1 MASSYPAT
9 GDAMAGSTAAR
20 SLRLYQAEAV
30 AAITAGLADEGRRV
44 QLRAACGTGK
54 TLIASIAAA
63 ELAGGGVTVVLVPS
77 IALAAQT
84 ITGWYPGGPG
94 DRVLAVCSDYTVG
107 GGGVRAADLPVPVTT
122 DAEVIAKWLVSA
134 PPGSLVVSTYDSAPQ
149 VADGLRQAG
158 IIAELTVCD
167 EAHRLAG
174 AAGKVTA
181 AVLEPGVLPDR
192 RRLFMTATPRICTG
206 TSPDGTL
213 RAVSMDDEAVF
224 GPVAYRYPFR
234 RAIADGWLKDY
245 RIVIATVTSQQ
256 VTELLDGNRELTSEG
271 DVPVRMAAA
280 QAAFAMT
287 AAQYGLRRCVAFL
300 PRIAQAAQFA
310 ATLPAALAMLPA
322 GRRPPGPLS
331 AGYVHGKMSSYQ
343 RNLVLDRLRYPPD
356 SGWAVVANARCLGE
370 GVDIPAIDSV
380 LFAAPKESV
389 IDIVQAVG
397 RALRPHGDT
406 DIATI
411 IVPALIPD
419 PGNGTDNGGP
429 DATGNPFENVVRV
442 VRAMCAHDDDLTDA
456 LQAARTR
463 RAAGPADQPPELP
476 SRITVLA
483 PPGTLQAT
491 LDALRL
497 HVLTRTTSSWWE
509 GYGAARAYHASH
521 GDIDVPSSYVTEAG
535 YPLGNWLVVQRTDRN
550 RGAMPPDRIRLL
562 DRIGMTWD
570 RHEAA
575 WLAAYRE
582 LSSFRD
588 QHGHFE
594 VPVDYRTAGGILLNE
609 WQGTQRD
616 TARAGTLIPQRRA
629 LLDAIEFSWDPAEAR
644 WMRRYHLL
652 TAALTRHGGP
662 GGLPPGSPE
671 AVWLE
676 GQQLAHSNGKLTDD
690 KITLLEQA
698 GVRIRRP
705 AGGTWMTAY
714 QAIVAFKAEHGH
726 LRIPPG
732 YTGTAGI
739 DLCDWL
745 RDQRVRRKAGRIT
758 HEQEQLLTEAGFC
771 WDPATETWM
780 TRYEEAATWK
790 HEHGNL
796 DLPRRHPVQEWLY
809 RQQKL
814 HDAGRLPADRA
825 GLLHELSALTGPPP
839 EGTRRPRRRKASAR
853 PGRET

>member
-1 MASSYPAT
+1 V
-9 GDAMAGSTAAR
+9 
-20 SLRLYQAEAV
+20 YQAEAV
-30 AAITAGLADEGRRV
+30 AAITAALAGGGRG

-54 TLIASIAAA
+54 TCIASVAAA

-84 ITGWYPGGPG
+84 ITGWHPDGPAA

-158 IIAELTVCD
+158 ITAELTVCD

-206 TSPDGTL
+206 TSADGTL
-213 RAVSMDDEAVF
+213 RAVSMDDAAVF

-234 RAIADGWLKDY
+234 RAITDGWLKDY
-245 RIVIATVTSQQ
+245 QIVIATVTSRQ
-256 VTELLDGNRELTSEG
+256 VTELLEGNRELTGEG

-300 PRIAQAAQFA
+300 PRIAQARQFA
-310 ATLPAALAMLPA
+310 ASLPATLAMLP
-322 GRRPPGPLS
+322 GERRPYGLLS
-331 AGYVHGKMSSYQ
+331 AGYVHGKMSSVQ

-419 PGNGTDNGGP
+419 TGEQDSGGP

-456 LQAARTR
+456 LQAARAS
-463 RAAGPADQPPELP
+463 RAAGPADQPPDLP
-476 SRITVLA
+476 PRITVLA

-497 HVLTRTTSSWWE
+497 HVLTRTTSSWWD
-509 GYGAARAYHASH
+509 GYGAARAYYGSH
-521 GDIDVPSSYVTEAG
+521 GDLDVPASYVTESG
-535 YPLGNWLVVQRTDRN
+535 YPLGNWLTVQRADRN

-562 DRIGMTWD
+562 DRIGMIWD

-582 LSSFRD
+582 LSGFRD

-594 VPVDYRTAGGILLNE
+594 VPVDYRTADGILLNE

-616 TARAGTLIPQRRA
+616 NDRAGTLTPQRRA
-629 LLDAIEFSWDPAEAR
+629 LLDAIGFPWDPAEAR
-644 WMRRYHLL
+644 WTRRYHLL
-652 TAALTRHGGP
+652 TGALTRHGSP
-662 GGLPPGSPE
+662 AGLPPGCRE

-676 GQQLAHSNGKLTDD
+676 GQQLAYRNGRLADD
-690 KITLLEQA
+690 KVGLLEQA

-705 AGGTWMTAY
+705 AGGTWIVAY

-739 DLCDWL
+739 DLCDWQ

-758 HEQEQLLTEAGFC
+758 REQENLLDQAGFC
-771 WDPATETWM
+771 WDPATETWN
-780 TRYEEAATWK
+780 TRYQEAAAWK
-790 HEHGNL
+790 LQHGNF
-796 DLPRRHPVQEWLY
+796 DLPRRHPVKDWLY

-825 GLLHELSALTGPPP
+825 ALLHELGALTDSPP
-839 EGTRRPRRRKASAR
+839 EDTRKPRRRKASAR
-853 PGRET
+853 PGREA